1 MSVQCLAC
9 GAENADNSQFCSQC
23 GAAIVEQPAE
33 PVPPPQAMPAD
44 VPAMYPEPPQAEAPA
59 LAETGPPPLGAPP
72 VASVADVAQPGAPQV
87 PPKKSG
93 RLRLVLGLVLGLLVV
108 AAVVVGGVFYMRGVG
123 SARAAAQTAVARAE
137 KAVADAELTVEAGND
152 AGSGVTEAKTRLA
165 EAKAKLASASP
176 FLAAPYHEAASLA
189 GQASSAASSVL
200 GDLDTA
206 LSDADSLRQSKDYTG
221 AVKAWAALVKTYPRS
236 HQADQARQAALD
248 MLTTDVTDDSA
259 VAVEDDL
266 QLSMDIA
273 AMFPSDSVPSELTDH
288 VHTKLL
294 DTATSELGT
303 LQGLATAN
311 ADWAREI
318 VRQGTITG
326 GMVDAFQN
334 QDYGSSNVE
343 WIQRVQGMVGKLG
356 QPAQMVRL
364 YAVLTEA
371 TSLAAASKGVA
382 DNPKT
387 QTSTSKTYTAGQINA
402 VRDNAAAMQRDIDE
416 GKSLAA
422 ALAAPM

>member
-1 MSVQCLAC
+1 
-9 GAENADNSQFCSQC
+9 
-23 GAAIVEQPAE
+23 
-33 PVPPPQAMPAD
+33 
-44 VPAMYPEPPQAEAPA
+44 
-59 LAETGPPPLGAPP
+59 
-72 VASVADVAQPGAPQV
+72 
-87 PPKKSG
+87 
-93 RLRLVLGLVLGLLVV
+93 
-108 AAVVVGGVFYMRGVG
+108 MRSVG
-123 SARAAAQTAVARAE
+123 SARAAAQTAVARADT
-137 KAVADAELTVEAGND
+137 AVADAELAVEKGNGAGV
-152 AGSGVTEAKTRLA
+152 SVTEAKTRLA

-176 FLAAPYHEAASLA
+176 FLAAPYRDAASLA
-189 GQASSAASSVL
+189 DQASSTASSVL
-200 GDLDTA
+200 RNLDSA
-206 LSDADSLRQSKDYTG
+206 LSNADSLRQSGDYKG
-221 AVKAWAALVKTYPRS
+221 AVAAWAALVKTYPRS
-236 HQADQARQAALD
+236 HQADDARQAALD

-259 VAVEDDL
+259 VAVEADL

-294 DTATSELGT
+294 DTATSELAT

-334 QDYGSSNVE
+334 QDYGASDVA
-343 WIQRVQGMVGKLG
+343 WIQQIQGMAGKFQ
-356 QPAQMVRL
+356 QPAQMMRL
-364 YAVLTEA
+364 YAVITEA
-371 TSLAAASKGVA
+371 TSLAAACRGVA
-382 DNPKT
+382 DNPKS

-416 GKSLAA
+416 GKGLAA